1 MKLNKSQWQLDFKS
15 SIIIPCIIAITLI
28 TILLFI
34 FPSIRYS
41 ALFSAQAEN
50 YSQNIIRQTNLG
62 ISQSLHQ
69 FETKVKNLIDDP
81 EIRNFIISNESTD
94 DFQYSFQNII
104 ESYFQVNSL
113 DAYYLEGLDLYLLH
127 KKGSLHY
134 GYKNTSLS
142 DIQTSPYYRN
152 ALIYPTNL
160 NWLPYNQ
167 KEECLELSMCIYNYT
182 DYSLE
187 GIVVI
192 RLSQSFL
199 LDKFQNLNIINAD
212 CMYILN
218 ENRQIICSTDISL
231 LGNVFDGFEL
241 STNACG
247 SYSSAGKLY
256 SYADMRSAVPA
267 ISYDKW
273 VTVIQIDHN
282 KLLSGFRQIS
292 TRFYI
297 LALLL
302 ILFSFISI
310 YMFSR
315 IITAPL
321 YDLTKALKEIAH
333 ENFKFVLPETS
344 FMKEYSLI
352 NHGFNKMSKKL
363 DMLINTVYK
372 VQLAQKEAQLKNL
385 QSQMNPHFLFNV
397 LNTIGRLA
405 FFENAKMTEDVVY
418 AFADMMRYILRKSRD
433 PLSPLREELTH
444 VQNYLKI
451 QKIRLGSRLQYSINI
466 SEAYYSVKLPFL
478 SLTTLVENSIK
489 YAVENKAS
497 GGMVEVNGIEK
508 DGDLCIDIIDNGDGM
523 SQSKIV
529 SVLRGDAYKDNE
541 KGSVGLYNINSRLIH
556 YFGNEYA
563 LSIESENKP
572 SLGTKVTIKVPLVQ
586 E

>member
-218 ENRQIICSTDISL
+218 ENRQIICSTDIGL

-363 DMLINTVYK
+363 DMLINTVYT
-372 VQLAQKEAQLKNL
+372 LRDE
-385 QSQMNPHFLFNV
+385 M
-397 LNTIGRLA
+397 
-405 FFENAKMTEDVVY
+405 E
-418 AFADMMRYILRKSRD
+418 YIKQYTLIIRCKY
-433 PLSPLREELTH
+433 
-444 VQNYLKI
+444 NNKI
-451 QKIRLGSRLQYSINI
+451 AIHTSIPEHLLDCI
-466 SEAYYSVKLPFL
+466 IPKLIIQPFL
-478 SLTTLVENSIK
+478 ENSINHGLAPK
-489 YAVENKAS
+489 PTPGVVSISVEQC
-497 GGMVEVNGIEK
+497 
-508 DGDLCIDIIDNGDGM
+508 DQDLLCIIEDDGVGIDN
-523 SQSKIV
+523 K
-529 SVLRGDAYKDNE
+529 VLQNIRSLDSPATSIDNPN
-541 KGSVGLYNINSRLIH
+541 KNGHHI
-556 YFGNEYA
+556 A
-563 LSIESENKP
+563 LSNIKTRLELLYGKNYGFTITSQLSFGTRVELRIPYQTSIASKEN
-572 SLGTKVTIKVPLVQ
+572 TND
-586 E
+586 

>member
-1 MKLNKSQWQLDFKS
+1 MILENPHTFKSKRIFTIRFATYRMRHDNRRRHMKLNKSQWQLDFKS

-199 LDKFQNLNIINAD
+199 LDKFQTLNIINAD

-218 ENRQIICSTDISL
+218 ENRQSSVLRILVYWAMYSMALSYQPMPVDHIQALVSYIVMLICAVLYLQFPMINGLPLYKLIIINYYLVFAKFQPDSISL
-231 LGNVFDGFEL
+231 L
-241 STNACG
+241 
-247 SYSSAGKLY
+247 
-256 SYADMRSAVPA
+256 
-267 ISYDKW
+267 
-273 VTVIQIDHN
+273 
-282 KLLSGFRQIS
+282 
-292 TRFYI
+292 
-297 LALLL
+297 
-302 ILFSFISI
+302 
-310 YMFSR
+310 
-315 IITAPL
+315 
-321 YDLTKALKEIAH
+321 
-333 ENFKFVLPETS
+333 
-344 FMKEYSLI
+344 
-352 NHGFNKMSKKL
+352 
-363 DMLINTVYK
+363 
-372 VQLAQKEAQLKNL
+372 
-385 QSQMNPHFLFNV
+385 
-397 LNTIGRLA
+397 
-405 FFENAKMTEDVVY
+405 FF
-418 AFADMMRYILRKSRD
+418 
-433 PLSPLREELTH
+433 
-444 VQNYLKI
+444 
-451 QKIRLGSRLQYSINI
+451 
-466 SEAYYSVKLPFL
+466 
-478 SLTTLVENSIK
+478 
-489 YAVENKAS
+489 
-497 GGMVEVNGIEK
+497 
-508 DGDLCIDIIDNGDGM
+508 
-523 SQSKIV
+523 
-529 SVLRGDAYKDNE
+529 
-541 KGSVGLYNINSRLIH
+541 
-556 YFGNEYA
+556 
-563 LSIESENKP
+563 
-572 SLGTKVTIKVPLVQ
+572 
-586 E
+586 

>member
-104 ESYFQVNSL
+104 ERYFQVNSL

-385 QSQMNPHFLFNV
+385 QSQMNPHFLFN
-397 LNTIGRLA
+397 T
-405 FFENAKMTEDVVY
+405 
-418 AFADMMRYILRKSRD
+418 
-433 PLSPLREELTH
+433 
-444 VQNYLKI
+444 
-451 QKIRLGSRLQYSINI
+451 LQLI
-466 SEAYYSVKLPFL
+466 SWKAYEYEAYPVCDMISSL
-478 SLTTLVENSIK
+478 SYMLQT
-489 YAVENKAS
+489 
-497 GGMVEVNGIEK
+497 
-508 DGDLCIDIIDNGDGM
+508 D
-523 SQSKIV
+523 
-529 SVLRGDAYKDNE
+529 
-541 KGSVGLYNINSRLIH
+541 
-556 YFGNEYA
+556 
-563 LSIESENKP
+563 
-572 SLGTKVTIKVPLVQ
+572 
-586 E
+586 